1 MSAFH
6 TSGMTSSGVSRSRVV
21 SLDPLRMRAKRH
33 RAHALHRG
41 ERIWRDG
48 AGPVDL
54 WIELLHGNGLEPLAA
69 LAFTVTQDFEQ
80 DQFTLGRLPPDD
92 IEKLYGL
99 QVQEL
104 AVFDSLE
111 ERALVQTRRS
121 NIVLVDVDAFFLP
134 DLRTLSYRREHEKT
148 TIAIDVIDRDARRLG
163 YFHRTGYHLLD
174 GDDYEGVLGTRAA
187 HDAGQSGATGTL
199 QGQALFP
206 HVEFVKRVRDP
217 LSGTPLAEVSADLL
231 CAHLLRRPMLN
242 PVSRWR
248 AVFPGHVDTMLER
261 GDTYAHLYACNV
273 MRPLG
278 ANFELLSH
286 YLHWM
291 REQGF
296 DIPQSTHMAARKI
309 ASEAMVL
316 QCRLA
321 RALSLS
327 ERDLCDAS
335 FDVIEEAYERVVP
348 PLASIVC

>member
-6 TSGMTSSGVSRSRVV
+6 TSAMTASSVGRSRVV
-21 SLDPLRMRAKRH
+21 SLDPLRMRARRH
-33 RAHALHRG
+33 RAHELHRG

-54 WIELLHGNGLEPLAA
+54 WIELLHGNRLEPHAA
-69 LAFTVTQDFEQ
+69 LAFTVTQDFED
-80 DQFTLGRLPPDD
+80 DQFTLARVSPED

-104 AVFDSLE
+104 SVFDSLE
-111 ERALVQTRRS
+111 ERAIVQTRRG
-121 NIVLVDVDAFFLP
+121 NIVLVEVDAFFLP
-134 DLRTLSYRREHEKT
+134 DGRAPSYRQEHAKT
-148 TIAIDVIDRDARRLG
+148 TIAIDVIDPDARRLG

-174 GDDYEGVLGTRAA
+174 GDDYDGVLSTNAA
-187 HDAGQSGATGTL
+187 HDAEHADAAGTVH
-199 QGQALFP
+199 GQALFP
-206 HVEFVKRVRDP
+206 HVEFAKRVRDP

-231 CAHLLRRPMLN
+231 CAHLLRRPMHN
-242 PVSRWR
+242 PIARWR
-248 AVFPGHVDTMLER
+248 AAFPAHVDTMLAR
-261 GDTYAHLYACNV
+261 GDAYSRLYACNV
-273 MRPLG
+273 MRALG
-278 ANFELLSH
+278 ANFELLAH

-296 DIPQSTHMAARKI
+296 DIPMSTHLGARRI
-309 ASEAMVL
+309 ASEAMVM

-321 RALSLS
+321 RALSRS

-335 FDVIEEAYERVVP
+335 FDVMEDAYDRVVP

>member
-54 WIELLHGNGLEPLAA
+54 WIELLHGNGLEPHAM
-69 LAFTVTQDFEQ
+69 LAFTVTQDFED
-80 DQFTLGRLPPDD
+80 DQFTLGRPPCED

-111 ERALVQTRRS
+111 ERALVQTRRA
-121 NIVLVDVDAFFLP
+121 NTVLVEVDAFFLP
-134 DLRTLSYRREHEKT
+134 DMRALAYRRTHVKT
-148 TIAIDVIDRDARRLG
+148 TIAVDVIDPNARRLG
-163 YFHRTGYHLLD
+163 YFHHSGYHLLH
-174 GDDYEGVLGTRAA
+174 GDDYDGVLGAHAA
-187 HDAGQSGATGTL
+187 HDAAASDAASTTH
-199 QGQALFP
+199 GQALFP
-206 HVEFVKRVRDP
+206 HVEFVKRVRES
-217 LSGTPLAEVSADLL
+217 LAGTSLAEGSADLL
-231 CAHLLRRPMLN
+231 CAHLLRRPMHN
-242 PVSRWR
+242 PISRWR
-248 AVFPGHVDTMLER
+248 STFPAHVDTMLER
-261 GDTYAHLYACNV
+261 GEAYAQTYACNV
-273 MRPLG
+273 MRQLG

-286 YLHWM
+286 YLEWM

-296 DIPQSTHMAARKI
+296 DIPVTTHVAARTI

-321 RALSLS
+321 RALSNNQH
-327 ERDLCDAS
+327 DLCGAS
-335 FDVIEEAYERVVP
+335 FDVMEGAYERVVP
-348 PLASIVC
+348 TLAAIVC